1 MKAITRAEAQAIYR
15 AGEETVV
22 SVICMLAE
30 EIVQLRLR
38 VEVLENQ
45 LSQNSRNSSK
55 PPSSDGL
62 QKPNPKSLRKR
73 SGRKPGGQAG
83 HEGHTLERSENPD
96 HVQWHRVD
104 GKCGCGHD
112 LGKEKVQ
119 DTESRQ
125 VFDLP
130 RIKIE
135 VTDHVA
141 EIKICSR
148 CGIVHKGEFPNE
160 AAVVVQYGARIKAAV
175 IYLRGYQLLPYQRLA
190 ELFGELFGCAIS
202 EGTLDTILRDG
213 SRRLA
218 DTVAGIAQHIAASKI
233 VHCDETGVSV
243 KGKLQWLHIAGT
255 HDATYYGIDEKRG
268 VEGMNAVGVVPDI
281 RGRMIH
287 DGLTAY
293 YQYTECLHGLC
304 NAHHLRELVFVDEQ
318 LKQPWAKDMISC
330 LIKIKDKIKE
340 AKEHG
345 KANLS
350 SWQETYYANRYEL
363 IVKQGKRVNPLKS
376 LTEGMNKI
384 RGRPAKG
391 KARCLLDRLDVRRKE
406 TLAFMYDFDVPFD
419 NNLAERDG
427 RMAKVQQKISGTF
440 RSVEM
445 AKAFCRIRSFISTVR
460 KRSLNM
466 LESIETIFSGAPLAF
481 T

>member
-1 MKAITRAEAQAIYR
+1 MTPITREEFGAIYR
-15 AGEETVV
+15 AGEAAVYDL
-22 SVICMLAE
+22 ICKLIE
-30 EIVQLRLR
+30 ENAQLRLR
-38 VEVLENQ
+38 IEVLENR

-83 HEGHTLERSENPD
+83 HEGRTLARSENPD
-96 HVQWHRVD
+96 HVQWHRVQ
-104 GKCGCGHD
+104 GNCGCGHN
-112 LGKEKVQ
+112 LSNEKVQ

-148 CGIVHKGEFPNE
+148 CGILHKGKFPDGV
-160 AAVVVQYGARIKAAV
+160 AAGVQYGAKIKAAV

-218 DTVAGIAQHIAASKI
+218 DTVVGIAKHITASNI

-268 VEGMNAVGVVPDI
+268 VEGMNAVGIVPDV

-287 DGLTAY
+287 DGLAAY
-293 YQYTECLHGLC
+293 YQYKECLHGLC

-318 LKQPWAKDMISC
+318 LKQPWAKDMIGC
-330 LIKIKDKIKE
+330 LIKIKDKVAA
-340 AKEHG
+340 AKEQG
-345 KANLS
+345 KTNLS
-350 SWQETYYANRYEL
+350 PWQETYYANRYGL
-363 IVKQGKRVNPLKS
+363 IIKKGKKINPLKD
-376 LTEGMNKI
+376 LMDGINKI
-384 RGRPAKG
+384 RGRPARG
-391 KARCLLDRLDVRRKE
+391 KARCLVDRLDGRRE
-406 TLAFMYDFDVPFD
+406 EALAFMYDFDVPFD

-466 LESIETIFSGAPLAF
+466 LESIETIFSDAPLAF
-481 T
+481 S